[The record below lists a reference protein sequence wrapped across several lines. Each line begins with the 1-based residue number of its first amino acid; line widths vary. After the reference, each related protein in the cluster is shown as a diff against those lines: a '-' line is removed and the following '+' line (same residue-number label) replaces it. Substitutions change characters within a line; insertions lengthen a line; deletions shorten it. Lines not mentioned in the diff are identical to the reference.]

1 MQDTVNQSI
10 QPNWKKI
17 LSVVF
22 ACLWVGS
29 SLIFAG
35 SVDDRTLPIWT
46 NYLNSKFSVN
56 GPSQEEWSRNRGNTA
71 DDLVEEDLRISYQ
84 KAVDVGDLA
93 KQEALVADLQARKP
107 EDLQYRQWKL
117 DVEGRFRAAAPKKIG
132 KSSTREAGGMDLKIG
147 RLGISGP
154 QDFYLWEANSLPVE
168 MQGPI
173 LEKVQRLKKERVSWA
188 GVKVEATAMPKTAK
202 LRRVR
207 VEPVTLD
214 QAGEL
219 GKILKGLGPEA
230 PAPDLLL
237 LTEKNRANRD
247 ADGNLGRL
255 ARAGK
260 GQGTAGTEGEAS
272 YSFTARDMPLKDALA
287 MFGKLNGLNI
297 LPDPNADG
305 LLTVSFR
312 GLSLEKAMDAM
323 LLNFGYYAEEEGG
336 LIRVRAMET
345 RRFIID
351 YPRAIRTGSTSTSGS
366 VSLPSVSSGG
376 GGGGSSGG
384 GGGGGGGSSG
394 GGGGGGGGQSGDSS
408 TISITT
414 DDSIDM
420 WTMIVEHVR
429 TLLSEADASQASS
442 LGGASKLATT
452 ASVDTTT
459 AGAVNT
465 TMIDFQQAQ
474 SYMDQFKKG
483 PRLFAD
489 SVSGVIEVRDKREN
503 IREIAAYIQDLKLS
517 LNRQVDLNVKV
528 YSVEFADGRE
538 LAIDWTKVA
547 IVAGN
552 TLITGSAVLAP
563 ATLPA
568 TVTALVAT
576 PMSITVANSKVG
588 AVIQAIEEQGKTKLL
603 TQPRIRTL
611 NHQPAVIKIQ
621 RTIPTFVQQSNLLQS
636 QSGNAQGNNV
646 QVNNTTV
653 GTLLSITPTI
663 SRNKTVALDIIPV
676 VSRLIQIKT
685 LSQTNTSTNGITT
698 VSELASAP
706 EVDIRQCATLV
717 KVNDQETIVMGGLIE
732 EETVDTRKKIPFL
745 GDIPGLGVLFTGMV
759 QAKILKELVFFVS
772 STVVDNVP
780 LAEATE

>member
-1 MQDTVNQSI
+1 
-10 QPNWKKI
+10 
-17 LSVVF
+17 
-22 ACLWVGS
+22 
-29 SLIFAG
+29 
-35 SVDDRTLPIWT
+35 
-46 NYLNSKFSVN
+46 
-56 GPSQEEWSRNRGNTA
+56 
-71 DDLVEEDLRISYQ
+71 
-84 KAVDVGDLA
+84 
-93 KQEALVADLQARKP
+93 
-107 EDLQYRQWKL
+107 
-117 DVEGRFRAAAPKKIG
+117 
-132 KSSTREAGGMDLKIG
+132 
-147 RLGISGP
+147 
-154 QDFYLWEANSLPVE
+154 
-168 MQGPI
+168 
-173 LEKVQRLKKERVSWA
+173 
-188 GVKVEATAMPKTAK
+188 
-202 LRRVR
+202 
-207 VEPVTLD
+207 
-214 QAGEL
+214 
-219 GKILKGLGPEA
+219 
-230 PAPDLLL
+230 
-237 LTEKNRANRD
+237 
-247 ADGNLGRL
+247 
-255 ARAGK
+255 
-260 GQGTAGTEGEAS
+260 
-272 YSFTARDMPLKDALA
+272 MPLKDALA

-305 LLTVSFR
+305 LLTVTFR

-345 RRFIID
+345 RRFVID
-351 YPRAIRTGSTSTSGS
+351 YPRAIRTGSTTTSGS

-384 GGGGGGGSSG
+384 GGGGGGG
-394 GGGGGGGGQSGDSS
+394 GQSGDSS

-420 WTMIVEHVR
+420 WKMIVEHVR

-442 LGGASKLATT
+442 LGGASRLATT

-489 SVSGVIEVRDKREN
+489 SVSGVIEVRDKRQN
-503 IREIAAYIQDLKLS
+503 IREIAAYIEDLRLS

-528 YSVEFADGRE
+528 YSVEFTDGRE

-552 TLITGSAVLAP
+552 TLITGSALLTP
-563 ATLPA
+563 GGLPA
-568 TVTALVAT
+568 AVSGLVAS

-588 AVIQAIEEQGKTKLL
+588 AVIKAIEEQGKLKLM

-621 RTIPTFVQQSNLLQS
+621 RTIPTFVNQSNLLQS

-676 VSRLIQIKT
+676 VSRLIKIESFST
-685 LSQTNTSTNGITT
+685 TVTDTNGATFSQTNAT
-698 VSELASAP
+698 AP
-706 EVDIRQCATLV
+706 VVDIRQCATLV

-732 EETVDTRKKIPFL
+732 DETVDTRKKIPFL
-745 GDIPGLGVLFTGMV
+745 GDIPGLGVLFTSMV

-772 STVVDNVP
+772 PTVVDNVP
-780 LAEATE
+780 LAEATK

>member
-1 MQDTVNQSI
+1 VNQSLKLDWQI
-10 QPNWKKI
+10 I
-17 LSVVF
+17 LYSVLIY
-22 ACLWVGS
+22 LWVGS

-35 SVDDRTLPIWT
+35 NVDDRTVPIWT

-56 GPSQEEWSRNRGNTA
+56 GPTQEEWSRKRGNTA

-84 KAVDVGDLA
+84 NAVDAGDLA
-93 KQEALVADLQARKP
+93 RQEALVADLQARKP

-117 DVEGRFRAAAPKKIG
+117 DVEARIRSLTSKKAG
-132 KSSTREAGGMDLKIG
+132 KGNSRREEGGMDLKIG

-154 QDFYLWEANSLPVE
+154 QDLYLWEASSLPVE
-168 MQGPI
+168 MQEPI
-173 LEKVQRLKKERVSWA
+173 LEKIQRFKKERVSWG

-207 VEPVTLD
+207 VDPVTLD

-219 GKILKGLGPEA
+219 GKVLKELGPEA

-237 LTEKNRANRD
+237 LTEKNRAARD

-255 ARAGK
+255 ARAGR
-260 GQGTAGTEGEAS
+260 GQGAVGTETQPS
-272 YSFTARDMPLKDALA
+272 YSFTAKDMPLKDALA
-287 MFGKLNGLNI
+287 LFGKLNGLNI

-305 LLTVSFR
+305 LLTVTFR

-323 LLNFGYYAEEEGG
+323 LLNFGFYAEEEGG

-345 RRFIID
+345 RRFVID
-351 YPRAIRTGSTSTSGS
+351 YPRAVRTGSTSTQGS
-366 VSLPSVSSGG
+366 ISLPSVSSGG

-384 GGGGGGGSSG
+384 GGGGSSG
-394 GGGGGGGGQSGDSS
+394 GGGGGSSGGESGDAS

-414 DDSIDM
+414 EDSIDM
-420 WTMIVEHVR
+420 WKTIVEHVR

-442 LGGASKLATT
+442 LGGASRLATT

-503 IREIAAYIQDLKLS
+503 VQEIAQYLEDLRHS

-528 YSVEFADGRE
+528 YSVEFTDGRE

-552 TLITGSAVLAP
+552 TLITGSALLTP
-563 ATLPA
+563 AGLPA
-568 TVTALVAT
+568 TVTGLVAS

-588 AVIQAIEEQGKTKLL
+588 AVIKAIEEQGKLKIL
-603 TQPRIRTL
+603 TQPRIRTM
-611 NHQPAVIKIQ
+611 NHQPAIIKIQ
-621 RTIPTFVQQSNLLQS
+621 RTIPTFVSQSNLLQS

-653 GTLLSITPTI
+653 GTLLSITPQI
-663 SRNKTVALDIIPV
+663 SKNKIVALDIIPV
-676 VSRLIQIKT
+676 VSRLIRIESFT
-685 LSQTNTSTNGITT
+685 SPVLDTNGVATTAVQTNAT
-698 VSELASAP
+698 AP
-706 EVDIRQCATLV
+706 VVDIRQCATLV

-732 EETVDTRKKIPFL
+732 DETVDTRKKIPIL

-759 QAKILKELVFFVS
+759 QAKVSRELVFFVS
-772 STVVDNVP
+772 PTVVQDFPLSKSDN
-780 LAEATE
+780 